1 VRWEIGDERFE
12 IRDMRLEIDDW
23 MWNLNY
29 FSNQPSICPYD

>member
-1 VRWEIGDERFE
+1 MRRE
-12 IRDMRLEIDDW
+12 IRDERYEIRDERYDDW